1 MSRTKGF
8 TLIELLVVI
17 SIISLL
23 SSIALSSLNSAR
35 EKARISAGTTFST
48 HTYRAFGA
56 DAALVWD
63 FDESSGDVIDL
74 SGNNNYGAFMSGAAR
89 APGETPSGKG
99 SSVSLNGST
108 QYVVAVDSSSLNVSG
123 PITLSAWIKPT
134 TVGGDYKAIMA
145 KRSASTNYEIY
156 LGNGDGVLSYYN
168 GTQYRSTFV
177 PKTNVWT
184 HVAAT
189 LSGNRLTLYANG
201 TSVYSVS
208 GVTMPTA
215 TPGNFSVGVPGSV
228 IGEFFHGFIDDV
240 RVYTQAI
247 ASADINAIYAQG
259 IRNILLAGNPRSV
272 LHR

>member
-1 MSRTKGF
+1 MSRIKGF

-23 SSIALSSLNSAR
+23 SSVVLSSLNSAR
-35 EKARISAGTTFST
+35 EKARVAAGLQFST

-56 DAALVWD
+56 DAALVWA
-63 FDESSGDVIDL
+63 FDESSGNVIDL
-74 SGNNNYGAFMSGAAR
+74 SGNNNNGTFINGAVRASGD
-89 APGETPSGKG
+89 TPNGKG
-99 SSVSLNGST
+99 SSVSLNGSSQFVT
-108 QYVVAVDSSSLNVSG
+108 AVDSPSLNITG

-134 TVGGDYKAIMA
+134 AIGGDYKTVMA
-145 KRSASTNYEIY
+145 KRSGSTNYQLY

-177 PKTNVWT
+177 PKTNAWT

-189 LSGNRLTLYANG
+189 LNGGTLTLFANG

-208 GVTMPTA
+208 GVAMPTA
-215 TPGNFSVGVPGSV
+215 VLGDFSVGVPGSYTA
-228 IGEFFHGFIDDV
+228 EFFQGNIDDV

-247 ASADINAIYAQG
+247 AAADIIQIYAQG
-259 IRNILLAGNPRSV
+259 IRNILLAGNP
-272 LHR
+272 